1 MNYCE
6 STAIRHDG
14 RVVCRHL
21 TGDLPLLCDNDSTLV
36 MYADLLRITN
46 YTYVFIWSFDFFPSL
61 SQCGG
66 NYPFFKWPRTQLSR
80 CVCVCMCLCVYMC
93 MCICVCICV
102 HVCIC
107 MYVCGTGYVYVC
119 VAHVHVCV
127 H

>member
-1 MNYCE
+1 MNSCE

-21 TGDLPLLCDNDSTLV
+21 TGDLPLLCDNGSTLV
-36 MYADLLRITN
+36 MYADLLRVTN

-66 NYPFFKWPRTQLSR
+66 NYPFFKWPRTELSR
-80 CVCVCMCLCVYMC
+80 CVCVCVYMC
-93 MCICVCICV
+93 MCVCAYVCICV

-107 MYVCGTGYVYVC
+107 MYVRGMGYVYVC
-119 VAHVHVCV
+119 VAHVHVFV